1 MEIISL
7 RLKMENVFGVEFE
20 SNSECRLFL
29 CVWNVIELSS
39 GDEHTTVLPGKPRM
53 G

>member
-7 RLKMENVFGVEFE
+7 HLKMENVFGVEFK

-29 CVWNVIELSS
+29 GNAIELCS

-53 G
+53 A